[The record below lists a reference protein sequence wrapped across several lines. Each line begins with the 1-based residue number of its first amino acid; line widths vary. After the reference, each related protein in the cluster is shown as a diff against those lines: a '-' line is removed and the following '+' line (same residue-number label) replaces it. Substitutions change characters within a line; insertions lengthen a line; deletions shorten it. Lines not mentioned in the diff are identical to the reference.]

1 MSNVEE
7 TVQVSPLEVSIYGSG
22 FRTSV
27 NIQTRGSGEE
37 GEDEGYTSAYAGIY
51 ITPKQARKLAKALRA
66 SAKLREKK

>member
-1 MSNVEE
+1 MSNVNE
-7 TVQVSPLEVSIYGSG
+7 TVKVGPLEVSVYGSG

-27 NIQTRGSGEE
+27 NIQTSDSG
-37 GEDEGYTSAYAGIY
+37 DRDDDGYTSSYAGIY